1 MTAMTKISDYKHIK
15 NYFDAIDSGQIKVC
29 KDQMLL
35 KEYLLTRVLNREDV
49 YINEQ
54 MVEDSIDVPNV
65 YFPFELFLWQK
76 FAQVFIYG
84 LRWKEDDSLV
94 FDTYFV
100 YVGRGS
106 GKNGWIS
113 WNSFFLMSKKH
124 GIPNYDID
132 IYATSEE
139 QAMTSFN
146 DVYSVLKDNP
156 RLSSAYS
163 YNKTEIRN
171 KTTNSKMHYNT
182 SNARTKDS
190 KRPGMNVFDEEHEY
204 NDYKVIEVASSGGG
218 KVEDY
223 REFHIT
229 TDGNIRGGPLDDMKE
244 EARAILHGE
253 LGIDKEGAAFSSM
266 FPFIFRLDD
275 PSEVDDPSNWEK
287 ASPSYNLNPSLHK
300 KMNTE
305 YAKMQRRPS
314 LRLTFMTKRMNCP
327 MEDTRF
333 AVASYEDVLHTK
345 EKEFPND
352 LDEVIGT
359 LDFADRRDF
368 ASVGLLGK
376 KSNDVF
382 FKQHTFIHESA
393 LKLQNIKREII
404 DIALEQ
410 GKAQIVHGKN
420 IEAEYIVNWFL
431 EMSKKYYIKKIVM
444 DMYRAKILK
453 PALEEAGFIVEIVRS
468 GSITHG
474 KLKDLIDDLFIN
486 QRVYFGDDAIMRWY
500 CMNVYEE
507 HIANGNIRYEKI
519 DAETRKTDGFFS
531 FLHGLN
537 CLDDIYD
544 SGPIIRKNEDGKE
557 SKKKSFNT
565 LVF

>member
-1 MTAMTKISDYKHIK
+1 MTKISDYSHIK
-15 NYFDAIDSGQIKVC
+15 NYFEAIDSGQIKVC
-29 KDQMLL
+29 KDQLLL
-35 KEYLLTRVLNREDV
+35 KDYLLKRVLNRDDV
-49 YINEQ
+49 YIDDK
-54 MVEDSIDVPNV
+54 MVENSIEVPKE

-84 LRWKEDDSLV
+84 LRWKKDRSLV

-124 GIPNYDID
+124 GISNYDID
-132 IYATSEE
+132 IYATGEE
-139 QAMTSFN
+139 QAKTSFN
-146 DVYSVLKDNP
+146 DVYNVLEENP
-156 RLSSAYS
+156 KLKSAYA
-163 YNKTEIRN
+163 YNLTEIRN
-171 KTTNSKMHYNT
+171 KATQSKLHYNT

-190 KRPGMNVFDEEHEY
+190 KRPGMNIFDEVHEY
-204 NDYKVIEVASSGGG
+204 DDYKIIEVASSGGG
-218 KVEDY
+218 KVKDY
-223 REFHIT
+223 REFFIT
-229 TDGNIRGGPLDDMKE
+229 TDGNVRGGPLDDQKE

-275 PSEVDDPSNWEK
+275 PNEVDDPANWEK

-305 YAKMQRRPS
+305 YSKMQRRPS

-345 EKEFPND
+345 EKEFPEQ
-352 LDEVIGT
+352 LEEVIGT

-376 KSNDVF
+376 YTTDVY

-393 LKLQNIKREII
+393 LKLQNIKREIV

-431 EMSKKYYIKKIVM
+431 EQSKKYYIKKICM

-453 PALEEAGFIVEIVRS
+453 PALEEAGFTVEIVRS
-468 GSITHG
+468 GAVTHG
-474 KLKDLIDDLFIN
+474 MLKDLVDDLFIN
-486 QRVYFGDDAIMRWY
+486 QRLYFGDDAIMRWY

-544 SGPIIRKNEDGKE
+544 SGPIVQKDDREL
-557 SKKKSFNT
+557 KKKEFKT

>member
-1 MTAMTKISDYKHIK
+1 MTKISDYKHIK

>member
-1 MTAMTKISDYKHIK
+1 MTKISDYNHIK

-29 KDQMLL
+29 KDQLLL
-35 KEYLLTRVLNREDV
+35 KDYLLNRVLNRDDV
-49 YINEQ
+49 YLNEK
-54 MVEDSIDVPNV
+54 MVEDSIEAPGK

-84 LRWKEDDSLV
+84 LRWKKDGSLV

-113 WNSFFLMSKKH
+113 WNSFFMLSKKH
-124 GIPNYDID
+124 GIQNYDID
-132 IYATSEE
+132 IYATGEE
-139 QAMTSFN
+139 QAKTSFN
-146 DVYSVLKDNP
+146 DVYNVLEEHQLKKVYP
-156 RLSSAYS
+156 YTM
-163 YNKTEIRN
+163 TEIKN
-171 KTTNSKMHYNT
+171 KATQSKLHFNT

-190 KRPGMNVFDEEHEY
+190 KRPGMNIFDEVHEY
-204 NDYKVIEVASSGGG
+204 EDYKIIEVASSGGG
-218 KVEDY
+218 KVKDY
-223 REFHIT
+223 REFFIT
-229 TDGNIRGGPLDDMKE
+229 TDGNIRGGPLDDQKD
-244 EARAILHGE
+244 EATAILHGE

-305 YAKMQRRPS
+305 YSKMQRRPS

-333 AVASYEDVLHTK
+333 AVATYEDVLHTK
-345 EKEFPND
+345 EKEFPEKM
-352 LDEVIGT
+352 DEVIGT
-359 LDFADRRDF
+359 VDFADRRDF

-376 KSNDVF
+376 YGKDVY
-382 FKQHTFIHESA
+382 FKQHTFIHESS

-404 DIALEQ
+404 DISLEQ
-410 GKAQIVHGKN
+410 GKSQIVHRKN
-420 IEAEYIVNWFL
+420 IEAEYIVDWFI

-444 DMYRAKILK
+444 DMFRAKILK
-453 PALEEAGFIVEIVRS
+453 PALEEAGFTVEIVRS

-474 KLKDLIDDLFIN
+474 KLKDLVDDLFIN
-486 QRVYFGDDAIMRWY
+486 QRLYFGDDAIMRWY

-519 DAETRKTDGFFS
+519 EPETRKTDGFFS
-531 FLHGLN
+531 LLHGLN

-544 SGPIIRKNEDGKE
+544 SGPITRKDANE
-557 SKKKSFNT
+557 SKKKNFKT